1 MSENLYFD
9 KSDRDLL
16 DIVNSTTEQKT
27 DVNLEQKRH
36 PYTRTE
42 SSVWRRRTKAAWLTP
57 LSTY

>member
-27 DVNLEQKRH
+27 DVNLEQK
-36 PYTRTE
+36 
-42 SSVWRRRTKAAWLTP
+42 LFN
-57 LSTY
+57 